1 MSSGP
6 QGTSVSRDKGQKNHL
21 IIIIF
26 AIIFVIIIIII
37 IISIIITF
45 LLINFLFSIWQN
57 KKTIVNY
64 LRRSALTLQ
73 VWRPLQADRTTVTPF
88 SR

>member
-57 KKTIVNY
+57 KTTIMSTTLGD
-64 LRRSALTLQ
+64 LRWRCKFGGRCRLTGL
-73 VWRPLQADRTTVTPF
+73 P
-88 SR
+88 